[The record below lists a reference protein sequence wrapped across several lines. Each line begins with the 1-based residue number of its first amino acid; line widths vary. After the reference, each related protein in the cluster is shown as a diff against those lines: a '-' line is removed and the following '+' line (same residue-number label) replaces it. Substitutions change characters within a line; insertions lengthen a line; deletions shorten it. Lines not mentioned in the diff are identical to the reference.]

1 MRQKLVALGLVALLV
16 SLMAVSQVQASEDS
30 SVGVLITNARRLR
43 GIAYEKFSYLASA
56 IDTSLYAPNISEIE
70 SLLLE
75 ADSYLNTSVQL
86 YTSGNLTGAKLYA
99 IYSLNTYDTA
109 IELIENLAEKAGL
122 ELDLEVEAPQNRT
135 EVNMSLFYNRSVALN
150 KTALTLQLQ
159 VLKARLSELESTLS
173 KLDQSQYNLTY
184 VYELIAYAKDV
195 LSQTEAQLSNGNIT
209 VAQLATN
216 LAVVKKILG
225 LVNAELNRV
234 SLHVT
239 VIRAM
244 KLGLLKKNETSFLNA
259 SLLNHTGPR
268 LKEIRNRTRTG
279 LNETA
284 AVLKEVENEVRNM
297 AKGLNDAVKQ
307 LKEKIKEK
315 HGAVKEIS
323 APPTFKPPKEKPLPP
338 GLEKKLGENAGS
350 GESGEQQTG
359 PGKGPR
365 GKGK

>member
-1 MRQKLVALGLVALLV
+1 MKQKLVALGLIALLV

-30 SVGVLITNARRLR
+30 SVEALIANAKRLR
-43 GIAYEKFSYLASA
+43 GIAYEKFSYVASA
-56 IDTSLYAPNISEIE
+56 INTTLYAPNISEIE

-86 YTSGNLTGAKLYA
+86 YTSGNITGAKLYA

-109 IELIENLAEKAGL
+109 IELIEKLAEKAGL
-122 ELDLEVEAPQNRT
+122 ELEVEAPQNRT
-135 EVNMSLFYNRSVALN
+135 EVNMSLHYNRSVALN

-159 VLKARLSELESTLS
+159 VLKARLSGLESTLS
-173 KLDQSQYNLTY
+173 KLNQSQYNLTY
-184 VYELIAYAKDV
+184 VYALIAYAKDI
-195 LSQTEAQLSNGNIT
+195 LSQTEAQLSSGNIT
-209 VAQLATN
+209 VAQLAAN

-225 LVNAELNRV
+225 LINAELNRV

-259 SLLNHTGPR
+259 SLLNHTGPK
-268 LKEIRNRTRTG
+268 LKEIRSRTRTG

-315 HGAVKEIS
+315 HGAEKEIS

-350 GESGEQQTG
+350 EESGEQQTG